1 MSFSCLISPIRR
13 AGLMVAAGLVAAGFA
28 AAQSASSPAPSPTP
42 TIDQYIHSP
51 FSTAG
56 YSSSQDGLGQAGLSA
71 SGLQL
76 AEFSLPGNPA
86 SGGAAAFGGGA
97 GGGQYGQ
104 GGESGGGHHKLF
116 HGLAFEAGG
125 GFNGPVG
132 NDTPYITW
140 GGNFTVGGGFRFS
153 KVFST
158 LLEYQFMDDKLPGA
172 FISAVGTQ
180 SGNAHFNSITGS
192 PVIDLTPKWHNG
204 VYVVGGFGY
213 YHKSTNFSDYECC
226 DLYGYEV
233 PENVLTITS
242 NQWGGN
248 AGLGIYHRLGGDL
261 YGPDTAGTSEIF
273 AEARYLYVHT
283 PPLSQSNG
291 LGTTELIP
299 VTVGV
304 RF

>member
-1 MSFSCLISPIRR
+1 MSSPRLIFPIRC
-13 AGLMVAAGLVAAGFA
+13 AGLVVLAGLVAAGFA
-28 AAQSASSPAPSPTP
+28 TAQSAPSSAPS
-42 TIDQYIHSP
+42 IDQFLDSP

-56 YSSSQDGLGQAGLSA
+56 YSSSQDGLGRVGLSA
-71 SGLQL
+71 SGLQM

-86 SGGAAAFGGGA
+86 SGGAGAFG

-104 GGESGGGHHKLF
+104 RGEGGGGHHGVF
-116 HGLAFEAGG
+116 HHPLAFEAGG

-140 GGNFTVGGGFRFS
+140 GGNFTVGAGFRFS
-153 KVFST
+153 RMFST
-158 LLEYQFMDDKLPGA
+158 LLEYQFIDDKLPGA

-180 SGNAHFNSITGS
+180 AGNAHFNSITGS

-204 VYVVGGFGY
+204 IYLVGGFGY

-233 PENVLTITS
+233 PENVLSITS

-248 AGLGIYHRLGGDL
+248 GGLGFYHRLGGDM

-283 PPLSQSNG
+283 PPISQNNG